1 MHGKAILV
9 SYENSMTGKF
19 IPVSKTKFGT
29 CLLGLLIF
37 FNLLNY
43 TKLFVLWFLNFQ
55 PEKKNGAASG
65 VLVASRRTKRIRIVS
80 DSKQTK
86 TVRPKLFSVSGI
98 LASRKRQKKPFSK
111 HDEKERLQVAMR
123 GFNRSGT
130 LDCSDCSS
138 KVQKGQQHEGKSK
151 SYLSILTASIFDWQL
166 AASQLVFIC
175 PAFSPLLSKTS
186 LILLQTRQFVSQRW
200 VTKIESKQGF
210 GLATSISVETLLQ
223 PVWGFSKVRPSALPL
238 PIFDRNGGREI
249 LTV

>member
-98 LASRKRQKKPFSK
+98 LASKKRQKKPFSK

-138 KVQKGQQHEGKSK
+138 KVQKGQQHKGKSK

-175 PAFSPLLSKTS
+175 PAFSPLLSKTRRTS
-186 LILLQTRQFVSQRW
+186 LIRKLDSLF
-200 VTKIESKQGF
+200 
-210 GLATSISVETLLQ
+210 LNVE
-223 PVWGFSKVRPSALPL
+223 
-238 PIFDRNGGREI
+238 
-249 LTV
+249 